1 MEGFKEGA
9 VDKIFNR
16 VFGFDLEVENVS
28 SSIKAF
34 YMQANDLLHVVEVD
48 HVNDVFLTEQHYLL
62 RNKLF
67 SFVEEDEFI
76 SCDFKS
82 F

>member
-48 HVNDVFLTEQHYLL
+48 HVNDVFLTE
-62 RNKLF
+62 
-67 SFVEEDEFI
+67 
-76 SCDFKS
+76 
-82 F
+82 